1 MTIFTL
7 YADKQLT
14 EQNSSI
20 FPKLL
25 ALSTIS
31 AEDLRDL
38 HSVQGVILAD
48 FWGNTEIS
56 FSFPTWHFLLPWKLL
71 LIYKIFIKCANVLE
85 TALVLQLGYLRCRFS
100 DLSSDLSTFPGHFNQ
115 YQAVWVLQ
123 TFLQVV
129 LIQLTTSCWR
139 LIFCLWFLMHQLC
152 R

>member
-1 MTIFTL
+1 MGHIKLGFYRSTRISLPEEVTIFTL

-48 FWGNTEIS
+48 FCGNTEIS
-56 FSFPTWHFLLPWKLL
+56 FSFQTWHFFVTLE
-71 LIYKIFIKCANVLE
+71 IVAN
-85 TALVLQLGYLRCRFS
+85 T
-100 DLSSDLSTFPGHFNQ
+100 
-115 YQAVWVLQ
+115 
-123 TFLQVV
+123 
-129 LIQLTTSCWR
+129 
-139 LIFCLWFLMHQLC
+139 
-152 R
+152 